1 MRFTYQYEGE
11 NTVLCFDTKGTR
23 VTLSAL
29 KAEARRLSQL
39 IIRERN
45 TAYKDTI
52 SEYLSAAHQL
62 IDFFENGREFHLSPI
77 YLNVLIFA
85 LEDDKRHRKTAR
97 RIIREIRSVPKHRS
111 MEIGGVF
118 DFTALYGG

>member
-39 IIRERN
+39 IIGS
-45 TAYKDTI
+45 YI
-52 SEYLSAAHQL
+52 SLWSVEYVRAFL
-62 IDFFENGREFHLSPI
+62 IL
-77 YLNVLIFA
+77 
-85 LEDDKRHRKTAR
+85 
-97 RIIREIRSVPKHRS
+97 
-111 MEIGGVF
+111 
-118 DFTALYGG
+118 